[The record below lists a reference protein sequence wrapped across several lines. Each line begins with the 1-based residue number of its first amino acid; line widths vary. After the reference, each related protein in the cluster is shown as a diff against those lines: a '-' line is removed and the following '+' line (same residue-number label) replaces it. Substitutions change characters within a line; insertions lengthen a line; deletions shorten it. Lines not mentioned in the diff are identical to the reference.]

1 MGDSSLWFTRH
12 QTCLVPTTM
21 LALRSSALR
30 AARVTAP
37 SRAVAASPRLF
48 ASSAPSMKHI
58 LSATPADFD
67 ELAIKGNRP
76 TLVDFYADWCGP
88 CRVLG
93 PVLEKVVTE
102 ESGADLLKIDTEEH
116 GELAAKYKI
125 TALPTV
131 VRPPPLGGGS
141 RALRPPRDSAG
152 LADSGRS
159 S

>member
-1 MGDSSLWFTRH
+1 
-12 QTCLVPTTM
+12 M
-21 LALRSSALR
+21 LAARTSTLRLARHATSPLAVASSPR
-30 AARVTAP
+30 PFT
-37 SRAVAASPRLF
+37 SSAVAA
-48 ASSAPSMKHI
+48 KHI
-58 LSATPADFD
+58 LNATPQDFD
-67 ELAIKGNRP
+67 ELAVKGSRP

-131 VRPPPLGGGS
+131 IAFKNGQIVAKMVGAAGEPGVRAFLEK
-141 RALRPPRDSAG
+141 ATSA
-152 LADSGRS
+152 
-159 S
+159 